1 MRKSIFMLS
10 LLAGLMAHASEK
22 ETKENDDKWSES
34 SGRFFIE
41 KHEGAMLAPLYLIKD
56 IKTNKEFLYFN
67 KAMVEI
73 TKDKPGERK

>member
-22 ETKENDDKWSES
+22 ETKENDDKWSEG

-41 KHEGAMLAPLYLIKD
+41 KHEGA
-56 IKTNKEFLYFN
+56 NKEFLYFG

-73 TKDKPGERK
+73 TKDKQEERK